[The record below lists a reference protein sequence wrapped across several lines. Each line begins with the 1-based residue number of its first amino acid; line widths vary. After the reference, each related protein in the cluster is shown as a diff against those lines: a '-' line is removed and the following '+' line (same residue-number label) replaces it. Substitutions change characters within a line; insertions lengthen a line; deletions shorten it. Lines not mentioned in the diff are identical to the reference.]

1 MLRQADGEAVDAHR
15 RCIRIAI
22 PVIET
27 MRIEELID
35 FYNLSNYNSFSS
47 AANDLY
53 TSRYNLMRNITNLEN
68 DLGVKLFQRRSN
80 GIYLTPVGKEILG
93 EVGYVVEHY
102 NNMIDIANSTKTA
115 RQVLKIGCYANNST
129 TYAMMNIINMF
140 NISQGDYTA
149 EYVSVDQKDLITMLR
164 DREIDF
170 AFTTER
176 SKNNDLQS
184 FKILRRDFFAIVN
197 NSSDLASR
205 ESVLA
210 KDIMRSSL
218 VIPQLTGGTERV
230 LVKQYGAP
238 IRKNI
243 AIKSN
248 DFYFLFSYISHND
261 CIGIFNS
268 EDSIAA
274 EKIFDNLV
282 SVPISP
288 SIYVDLCLITAD
300 KKEKSAAKKHFI
312 EFVTKNYNKLFA

>member
-15 RCIRIAI
+15 RRIRIAI

>member
-1 MLRQADGEAVDAHR
+1 MLRQADGETVDAHR
-15 RCIRIAI
+15 RRIRIAI